1 MYGTWVSSCIAAAM
15 AAPNWTGDPA
25 GPLESTY
32 TDAAGDVIPIPGF
45 PNCPNQYWNGG
56 PAGTSLAALINPT
69 TGKPFGGWGGVAL
82 SPYGVWSDTS
92 TNPALNTSGL
102 NLRYAGMPAG
112 TTNFVIDT
120 GRNGQGPWDSAAA
133 GYASAAIAQDWCNPP
148 GRGLGIAPTTNTG
161 SNALVDA
168 YLWVKVPG
176 ESDGSCNR
184 SVAGS
189 TTDPLWGGIVDPA
202 AGAWFPQQ
210 ALQLAQLANPSLH

>member
-102 NLRYAGMPAG
+102 NFYYAAYPLA
-112 TTNFVIDT
+112 TTHFVIDT
-120 GRNGQGPWDSAAA
+120 GRNGQGPWQFSPKYPDAAT
-133 GYASAAIAQDWCNPP
+133 AQDWCNPP
-148 GRGLGIAPTTNTG
+148 GRGLGFVPTTITG
-161 SNALVDA
+161 NALVAA
-168 YLWVKVPG
+168 YLWIKVPG
-176 ESDGSCNR
+176 ESDGACTRDGS
-184 SVAGS
+184 AG
-189 TTDPLWGGIVDPA
+189 TQDPERGIVDPA
-202 AGAWFPQQ
+202 AGDWFPQQ
-210 ALQLAQLANPSLH
+210 ALELAKLANPPLPL